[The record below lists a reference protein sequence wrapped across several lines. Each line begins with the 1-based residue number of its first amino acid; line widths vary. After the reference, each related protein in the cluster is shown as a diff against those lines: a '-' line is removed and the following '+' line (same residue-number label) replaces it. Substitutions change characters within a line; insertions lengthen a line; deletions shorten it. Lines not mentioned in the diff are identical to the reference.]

1 MDETNK
7 PGRPKI
13 EVDVNEV
20 LSLRSLNYSWTKIS
34 EILGI
39 SRCTLYR
46 RLREAGIDTNDYAT
60 LTPSELDNLIK
71 EIKLDF
77 PNNGEVMMKSHLL
90 RLGIKVTRQALRDS
104 IHRVDHE
111 NTVARQ
117 SKIVKR
123 RVYSVDYPNSVW
135 HLDSHHKLIKWRFVT
150 HAGVDGFSRAIVY
163 IKCTNN
169 NKSETV
175 LQQIKCGVEKYG
187 LP

>member
-7 PGRPKI
+7 LGHPKI

-20 LSLRSLNYSWTKIS
+20 LSLQSLNYSWTKIS

-77 PNNGEVMMKSHLL
+77 PNDGEVMMKSHLL

-104 IHRVDHE
+104 IH
-111 NTVARQ
+111 
-117 SKIVKR
+117 
-123 RVYSVDYPNSVW
+123 
-135 HLDSHHKLIKWRFVT
+135 
-150 HAGVDGFSRAIVY
+150 
-163 IKCTNN
+163 
-169 NKSETV
+169 
-175 LQQIKCGVEKYG
+175 
-187 LP
+187 